1 MLKFE
6 HPKCVST
13 KKSTDVLFCN
23 GTKCYTLL
31 SLVLS
36 MTDYGGNGKQ
46 KICRKH
52 MVDGV
57 NGIQRK
63 LGGQSKNLI
72 IHTATHTDPKD
83 YQYMSRTID

>member
-1 MLKFE
+1 
-6 HPKCVST
+6 
-13 KKSTDVLFCN
+13 
-23 GTKCYTLL
+23 
-31 SLVLS
+31 

-57 NGIQRK
+57 NGIQQK

-72 IHTATHTDPKD
+72 IHTSTHTDPKD
-83 YQYMSRTID
+83 YQYMSRIID